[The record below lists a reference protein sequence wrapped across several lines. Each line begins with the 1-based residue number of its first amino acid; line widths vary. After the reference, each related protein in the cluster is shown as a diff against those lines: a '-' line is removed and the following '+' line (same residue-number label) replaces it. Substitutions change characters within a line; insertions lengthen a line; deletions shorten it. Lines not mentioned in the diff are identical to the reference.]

1 MGLLFI
7 YDLCFEDLAALA
19 AALLA
24 AAAREPGAWASA
36 IGLADSQPARA
47 TWLAVSF

>member
-19 AALLA
+19 AA
-24 AAAREPGAWASA
+24 REPGAWASA
-36 IGLADSQPARA
+36 TGLADSEPARA